1 VLASVAIGL
10 AASDLPPIYL
20 QMIVS
25 CSAISLVLLALML
38 YRNDRLAEL
47 RLRVLGLT
55 EVSIFGLKLRPR
67 IETALNAL
75 RSYSRARGVVVQGF
89 LISLVANGCT
99 MVNLYL
105 YARAVRAD
113 VGLGDVA
120 TVAPFLLAV
129 GLLPISPNGIG
140 TIEAAMVVLFG
151 ALGVDEHLALAI
163 AVLRRLSLLVL
174 SLVGGVLY
182 AVRRFS

>member
-1 VLASVAIGL
+1 
-10 AASDLPPIYL
+10 
-20 QMIVS
+20 
-25 CSAISLVLLALML
+25 ML

-47 RLRVLGLT
+47 RLKVLTLT
-55 EVSIFGLKLRPR
+55 EITVFGLKVRPR
-67 IETALNAL
+67 VEEALNAL
-75 RSYSRARGVVVQGF
+75 RSYSRARSVVIKGF
-89 LISLVANGCT
+89 LISLVANGFS

-113 VGLGDVA
+113 VSLGDVA
-120 TVAPFLLAV
+120 TISPFILAI

-140 TIEAAMVVLFG
+140 TIEATFVLLFG
-151 ALGVDEHLALAI
+151 ALGVDEHVALAI
-163 AVLRRLSLLVL
+163 AILRRLALLVL